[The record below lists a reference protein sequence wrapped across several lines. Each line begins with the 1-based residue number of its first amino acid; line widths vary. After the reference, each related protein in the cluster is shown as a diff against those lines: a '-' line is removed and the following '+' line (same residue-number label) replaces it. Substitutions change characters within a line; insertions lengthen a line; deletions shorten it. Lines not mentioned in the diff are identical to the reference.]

1 MHRRSLVNRYIR
13 PLLEADLLERRFP
26 DSPNT
31 PKQAYRTRRE
41 DQGRSD
47 PAGPDQ

>member
-1 MHRRSLVNRYIR
+1 MHRRGLANRYIG
-13 PLLEADLLERRFP
+13 PLLEADLLKRRYP

-41 DQGRSD
+41 EIPIG
-47 PAGPDQ
+47 